1 MLDNIEYANAYS
13 EVLGILR
20 YIPLKDYNK
29 IPERKIKIFEKNA
42 NKDYKFYFNP
52 NKTLE
57 QQNVSKR
64 ARAIIGILFRDYW
77 ATVIQREKIITQQ
90 NYDRMKL
97 EEEKRATYNPEKIF
111 NIRQNSYRLSSIEVK
126 KENLEI
132 IEYKETKWYQ
142 KIFERIL
149 KVFRKK

>member
-64 ARAIIGILFRDYW
+64 ARAILGILFRDYW
-77 ATVIQREKIITQQ
+77 ATEIQREKIITKQ
-90 NYDRMKL
+90 NYNRMKL
-97 EEEKRATYNPEKIF
+97 EEEKRSTYNPEKIF
-111 NIRQNSYRLSSIEVK
+111 NSKQNSYRPSSIEVK
-126 KENLEI
+126 KENLAI
-132 IEYKETKWYQ
+132 AEYKESKWYQ

-149 KVFRKK
+149 KVFRKN